1 MIMTVYDVEYYVNVA
16 KAIFDKQT
24 GDELA
29 EIKKHFGTA
38 YNEAKIVALV
48 AVKLLA
54 RIAGLKEEE
63 SQTRTI
69 TPMDRL
75 VNQAM
80 KSL

>member
-1 MIMTVYDVEYYVNVA
+1 MKNTLYDLEYFVNVA
-16 KAIFDKQT
+16 KAVFDQQT
-24 GDELA
+24 GEELA
-29 EIKKHFGTA
+29 EIKKHFGAA

-54 RIAGLKEEE
+54 RIAGLKEE

>member
-1 MIMTVYDVEYYVNVA
+1 MRNTVYDLEYYVNVA
-16 KAIFDKQT
+16 KAIFDQQT

-29 EIKKHFGTA
+29 EIKKHFGAA

-63 SQTRTI
+63 SQSRTI

>member
-1 MIMTVYDVEYYVNVA
+1 MKNTLYDLEYYVNVA
-16 KAIFDKQT
+16 KAVFDQQT

-29 EIKKHFGTA
+29 EIKKHFGAA

-54 RIAGLKEEE
+54 RIAGLKEE

>member
-1 MIMTVYDVEYYVNVA
+1 MRNTVYDLEYFVNVA

-29 EIKKHFGTA
+29 EIKKHFGAA

-54 RIAGLKEEE
+54 RIAGLKEE

>member
-29 EIKKHFGTA
+29 EIKKHFGGA
-38 YNEAKIVALV
+38 YNEAKIVAMV

-54 RIAGLKEEE
+54 RIAGLKEE

>member
-1 MIMTVYDVEYYVNVA
+1 M
-16 KAIFDKQT
+16 
-24 GDELA
+24 A
-29 EIKKHFGTA
+29 EIKKHFGAA

-54 RIAGLKEEE
+54 RIAGLKEE

>member
-1 MIMTVYDVEYYVNVA
+1 MRNTVYDLEYYVNVA
-16 KAIFDKQT
+16 KAIFDQQT

-29 EIKKHFGTA
+29 EIKKHFGAA

-54 RIAGLKEEE
+54 RIAGLKEE